1 MKNKKARKL
10 LSETAKEL
18 SKTGAKLVVNRAE
31 IDTIGLKAGLMVGV
45 QFSAEILADDADI
58 SSSPR
63 EVANNV
69 FLTGVELY
77 AHMLDGDDKCSSK

>member
-18 SKTGAKLVVNRAE
+18 SKTGAKLVVNGAE

>member
-18 SKTGAKLVVNRAE
+18 SKTGAKLVVNGAE

-63 EVANNV
+63 EVANSV

-77 AHMLDGDDKCSSK
+77 AHMLDGDDKCNLK

>member
-18 SKTGAKLVVNRAE
+18 SKTGAKVSCEWAE

-77 AHMLDGDDKCSSK
+77 AHMLDGDDKCN